1 MPPLLNMSLAG
12 HKKRTMIP
20 SRRLTQA
27 EIDAEL
33 ASLVEMLKPYAP
45 QRIVLHGSLAR
56 GDWNRASDIDLIIV
70 KDTNLPFTQRISEVI
85 GLCDT
90 TMSVEPLIYTPDELA
105 AMLEAGNSFLE
116 KALRQGKVLYESQ
129 S

>member
-1 MPPLLNMSLAG
+1 
-12 HKKRTMIP
+12 MIP
-20 SRRLTQA
+20 DRRLTEA

-33 ASLVEMLKPYAP
+33 ADLVEMLKPYEA
-45 QRIVLHGSLAR
+45 QRIVLHGSLTR

-70 KDTNLPFTQRISEVI
+70 KETDLPFTKRISEVI
-85 GLCDT
+85 DLCDT
-90 TMSVEPLIYTPDELA
+90 TMNVEPLIYTPEELA

>member
-1 MPPLLNMSLAG
+1 MTWHARS
-12 HKKRTMIP
+12 HVIP
-20 SRRLTQA
+20 NRRWTQA

-33 ASLVEMLKPYAP
+33 ASLVEMLKPYEA
-45 QRIVLHGSLAR
+45 QRIILHGSLVR

-70 KDTNLPFTQRISEVI
+70 KDTNLPFIKRIGEVMD
-85 GLCDT
+85 LCDT
-90 TMSVEPLIYTPDELA
+90 TMNVEPLIYTPEELA
-105 AMLEAGNSFLE
+105 AMLAAGNSFLE

>member
-1 MPPLLNMSLAG
+1 
-12 HKKRTMIP
+12 
-20 SRRLTQA
+20 LTQA
-27 EIDAEL
+27 EIDVEL
-33 ASLVEMLKPYAP
+33 ANLVEMLKPYDP

-70 KDTNLPFTQRISEVI
+70 KDTDLPFTKRISEVI

-90 TMSVEPLIYTPDELA
+90 TMNVEPLIYTPEELA
-105 AMLEAGNSFLE
+105 IMLAAGSSFLE
-116 KALRQGKVLYESQ
+116 NALTQGKVLYESQ

>member
-1 MPPLLNMSLAG
+1 
-12 HKKRTMIP
+12 MIP

-33 ASLVEMLKPYAP
+33 ANLVEMLKPYAP
-45 QRIVLHGSLAR
+45 RRIVLHGSLVR

-70 KDTNLPFTQRISEVI
+70 KNTNLPFTKRISEVI

-90 TMSVEPLIYTPDELA
+90 TMNVEPLIYTPEELA

-116 KALRQGKVLYESQ
+116 QALRQGKVLYESQ

>member
-1 MPPLLNMSLAG
+1 
-12 HKKRTMIP
+12 MIP

-33 ASLVEMLKPYAP
+33 ANLVEMLKPYAP
-45 QRIVLHGSLAR
+45 HRIVLHGSLAR

-70 KDTNLPFTQRISEVI
+70 KDTDLPFTQRISEVI

-90 TMSVEPLIYTPDELA
+90 TMNVEPLIYTPEELA
-105 AMLEAGNSFLE
+105 AMLAAGNSFLE

>member
-1 MPPLLNMSLAG
+1 
-12 HKKRTMIP
+12 
-20 SRRLTQA
+20 
-27 EIDAEL
+27 
-33 ASLVEMLKPYAP
+33 MLKPYAP

-70 KDTNLPFTQRISEVI
+70 KDTNLPFTKRISEVI

-90 TMSVEPLIYTPDELA
+90 TMNVEPLIYTPEELA
-105 AMLEAGNSFLE
+105 IMLAAGNKFLE
-116 KALRQGKVLYESQ
+116 NALTQGKVLYESQ

>member
-1 MPPLLNMSLAG
+1 MTRHARS
-12 HKKRTMIP
+12 HVIP

-33 ASLVEMLKPYAP
+33 ASLMEMLKPYAP
-45 QRIVLHGSLAR
+45 QRVVLHGSLAR

-70 KDTNLPFTQRISEVI
+70 KETDLSFTKRISEVI
-85 GLCDT
+85 DLCDT
-90 TMSVEPLIYTPDELA
+90 TMNVEPLVYTPEELA

>member
-1 MPPLLNMSLAG
+1 
-12 HKKRTMIP
+12 MIP

-33 ASLVEMLKPYAP
+33 ADLVERLKPYAP

-70 KDTNLPFTQRISEVI
+70 KDTSLPFTKRISEVI
-85 GLCDT
+85 GLCGT
-90 TMSVEPLIYTPDELA
+90 TMNVEPLVYTPEELA
-105 AMLEAGNSFLE
+105 AMLAAGNSFLE

>member
-1 MPPLLNMSLAG
+1 MPPLLNMSLAD
-12 HKKRTMIP
+12 HEKPTVIP

-33 ASLVEMLKPYAP
+33 TSLVEMLKPYAP

-70 KDTNLPFTQRISEVI
+70 KDTKLPFTKRISEVI

-90 TMSVEPLIYTPDELA
+90 TMSVEPLVYTPDELA

>member
-1 MPPLLNMSLAG
+1 
-12 HKKRTMIP
+12 MIP
-20 SRRLTQA
+20 DRRLTEA

-33 ASLVEMLKPYAP
+33 ADLVKMLKPYEA
-45 QRIVLHGSLAR
+45 QRIVLHGSLTR

-70 KDTNLPFTQRISEVI
+70 KETDLPFTKRISEVI
-85 GLCDT
+85 DLCDT
-90 TMSVEPLIYTPDELA
+90 TMNVEPLIYTPEELA

>member
-1 MPPLLNMSLAG
+1 MQEKSIV
-12 HKKRTMIP
+12 IP
-20 SRRLTQA
+20 DRRLTEA

-33 ASLVEMLKPYAP
+33 ADLVEMLKPYEA
-45 QRIVLHGSLAR
+45 QRIVLHGSLTR

-70 KDTNLPFTQRISEVI
+70 KETDLPFTKRISEVI
-85 GLCDT
+85 DLCDT
-90 TMSVEPLIYTPDELA
+90 TMNVEPLIYTPEELA

-116 KALRQGKVLYESQ
+116 KALRQGKVLYELQ

>member
-1 MPPLLNMSLAG
+1 VRL
-12 HKKRTMIP
+12 HVIP
-20 SRRLTQA
+20 GRRLTQA
-27 EIDAEL
+27 EVDVEL
-33 ASLVEMLKPYAP
+33 ANLVEMLKPYGP

-70 KDTNLPFTQRISEVI
+70 KETNLPFTKRISEVI

-90 TMSVEPLIYTPDELA
+90 TLSVEPLIYTPDELA